1 MPTHPIQGLME
12 TTMSSLKDMVDVN
25 IIVGDP
31 VQSPD
36 GSVIIPVSK
45 VSFGFASGGTE
56 FNSAVKKGRKEDNTE
71 EEKLPFGGGT
81 GAGVTV
87 NPVAFMIVGNNQMK
101 LMPVD
106 EGSNAL
112 SNLFDLM
119 GNLATNLANKDNQN
133 GNANNTNMGD
143 INS

>member
-1 MPTHPIQGLME
+1 ME

-56 FNSAVKKGRKEDNTE
+56 FNTLGKKCRKEDNTE

-112 SNLFDLM
+112 NNLFDLM
-119 GNLATNLANKDNQN
+119 GKLITNLTSKDNQSDN
-133 GNANNTNMGD
+133 EINVDMSD
-143 INS
+143 IK